1 MESVILGKRDSSGIL
16 NAVQPIEEVRCA
28 AKGDLLLSGDAS
40 RLYQGLVKGREL
52 SLQVQGGVSF
62 PFESPWRTGGP
73 TLLSSFGL

>member
-16 NAVQPIEEVRCA
+16 NAVQPIEEIRCA
-28 AKGDLLLSGDAS
+28 AKGDLLLGDAS

-62 PFESPWRTGGP
+62 PFESPWRTSGP
-73 TLLSSFGL
+73 TLLSYFGL